1 MPDFLCKVGTPAG
14 EIVERVYSAANEQIL
29 RKDLGDKE
37 LLVLSV
43 RRRGGL
49 LAMLPGL
56 GGQRRGKIKVKEFL
70 IFNQELS
77 ALLKAGMPILGS
89 LDILI
94 ERRKNPAFKAALADI
109 RDQVRGGA
117 SLSDAFASHGDL
129 FPPIY
134 GSSLASG
141 ERSGEIVAV
150 LLRYIKY
157 TKTLLA
163 LRKKVVSAMVYP
175 ALLAFLSLGLIAL
188 LVLYVLPKFSEFF
201 TGMNTD
207 LPMLTV
213 ILLNISL
220 FVRGNMLLILGA
232 VAIAVAAFSAWKRTS
247 VGEMQLDRMKMSLP
261 MVGKIIQKYAVSAFS
276 RTLGTLLAGGIP
288 LVQALDIAAGAVSL
302 RLFQTRLAEVASRIR
317 EGKALWE
324 SLDATGL
331 LTEMAIEMIRVG
343 EQTGS
348 LESMLIDISDFYD
361 EEIDSDLQT
370 IIALLE
376 PLMLIFMGIVIAT
389 ILMAIYLPM
398 FRSYSAAQT

>member
-1 MPDFLCKVGTPAG
+1 MPDFLCKVGTPTG
-14 EIVERVYSAANEQIL
+14 EIVERVYSAANEKIL

-37 LLVLSV
+37 LLILSV

-49 LAMLPGL
+49 LGMLPGL
-56 GGQRRGKIKVKEFL
+56 GGPRRGKIKVKEFL
-70 IFNQELS
+70 IFNQELA

-94 ERRKNPAFKAALADI
+94 ERRKNPVFKAALTDI

-213 ILLNISL
+213 VLLNISL
-220 FVRGNMLLILGA
+220 FVRSNMLLILGA
-232 VAIAVAAFSAWKRTS
+232 AAIAIAAFSAWKRTS

-302 RLFQTRLAEVASRIR
+302 RLFQTRLAEVATRIR